1 MHKINIKRIY
11 DKPFKTDGVRI
22 LVDRLWPRG
31 ISKDKAKLDFWEKE
45 IAPSSELR
53 VWFGHKPE
61 RFEEFAKKYREE
73 LTLHLDKIKK
83 IKKVLNSHNITL
95 LYAAKDTKNNQAIIL
110 KDFIENIN
118 LERRGFEPLT
128 PTLPVSCA
136 TNCAN
141 APEYKK

>member
-1 MHKINIKRIY
+1 MLKINIKRIY

-110 KDFIENIN
+110 KDFIENIKSGVLSFKN
-118 LERRGFEPLT
+118 ELSALEIKSEEISTGVF
-128 PTLPVSCA
+128 
-136 TNCAN
+136 
-141 APEYKK
+141 

>member
-110 KDFIENIN
+110 KDFIENIKS
-118 LERRGFEPLT
+118 
-128 PTLPVSCA
+128 VA
-136 TNCAN
+136 
-141 APEYKK
+141 

>member
-45 IAPSSELR
+45 IAASSELR

-110 KDFIENIN
+110 KDFIENIKS
-118 LERRGFEPLT
+118 G
-128 PTLPVSCA
+128 A
-136 TNCAN
+136 
-141 APEYKK
+141 